1 MRITANGRV
10 RRDAG
15 EWRALVERFAKSGQS
30 RRALCQQ
37 EKLSLASFDRWEAR
51 LAAVSPSD
59 FVEYQPAAASPS
71 PWAVEI
77 ELASGTI
84 LRLRG

>member
-1 MRITANGRV
+1 MKVTANGRV

-15 EWRALVERFAKSGQS
+15 EWRALIERFGQSGQS
-30 RRALCQQ
+30 RRAFCQK

-51 LAAVSPSD
+51 LAATAEGG
-59 FVEYQPAAASPS
+59 FVEVKPAVAGPAA
-71 PWAVEI
+71 WAVEI
-77 ELASGTI
+77 ELACGTI